1 MENRNLGK
9 TGIRASRL
17 GLGAAKHGDLHRQD
31 HDVERWLHHALDAG
45 VNFIDTAAM
54 YNKSEDRIGRF
65 LADRTDEFFL
75 ATKCGVHRAGGVPGA
90 EIVEDYSRD
99 GILRTVDESR
109 SKLRMD
115 IIDLVQFHGL
125 PPVELLD
132 EAFDTLMDL
141 KGRGW
146 ARFVGVSADG
156 PAGAAVEGEPER
168 EVAELARTWPLD
180 TWQFTYNFL
189 SQEAATELIPVL
201 REAGIGT
208 IVKRPIANVLWELDE
223 DPGNVFNHTLWE
235 RTRQLPLDT
244 LAGELP
250 LIEFAMRFVLSN
262 TDIDLALTG
271 TINPDH
277 LETNIRSLENGDLPS
292 EIQRKAREVFEERF
306 GTG

>member
-1 MENRNLGK
+1 MEERILGK
-9 TGIRASRL
+9 TGTSVSRL
-17 GLGAAKHGDLHRQD
+17 GLGAAKHGDGHRQD
-31 HDVERWLHHALDAG
+31 QDVERWLHHALDAG

-54 YNKSEDRIGRF
+54 YNMSESRIGRF
-65 LADRTDEFFL
+65 LSARRDEFFL

-109 SKLRMD
+109 SRLCMD
-115 IIDLVQFHGL
+115 TIDLVQFHGL

-132 EAFDTLMDL
+132 EAFETLMDL
-141 KGRGW
+141 KARGW

-156 PAGAAVEGEPER
+156 PAGAAVEGEQKR

-208 IVKRPIANVLWELDE
+208 IVKRPIANVVWERDE
-223 DPGNVFNHTLWE
+223 EPTSDFDHTLWE
-235 RTRQLPLDT
+235 RARQLPLEA
-244 LAGELP
+244 LAGELSV
-250 LIEFAMRFVLSN
+250 IEFAMRFVLSN
-262 TDIDLALTG
+262 ADIDLALTG
-271 TINPDH
+271 TINPHH
-277 LETNIRSLENGDLPS
+277 LETNIRALEDGDLPN
-292 EIQRKAREVFEERF
+292 QMLRKARDIFEERF
-306 GTG
+306 GAV